1 MEGERMIKSPKE
13 AAMLAAKVLI
23 EKKAEDVVVLDI
35 SSISVLADYF
45 VIATGKSSIHVKA
58 LSDEV
63 EEKLLE
69 SGCRIRGKEGYEEAR
84 WVLIDFFDVIVHV
97 FDEDSRDYY
106 DLERLWSDAVRI
118 DVDSDFD
125 FAYNR
130 Q

>member
-1 MEGERMIKSPKE
+1 MIRSPRE

-23 EKKAEDVVVLDI
+23 EKKAENVVVLDI
-35 SSISVLADYF
+35 SSISILADYF

-58 LSDEV
+58 LCDEV

-69 SGCRIRGKEGYEEAR
+69 NGCRIRGKEGYDEAR

-97 FDEDSRDYY
+97 FDEDSREYY

-118 DVDSDFD
+118 DVDSNFD